1 MADLD
6 DFKAVNDTM
15 GHAIGDKL
23 LIKVA
28 ERLQQ
33 ATRESDTVAR
43 LGGDEFAVIL
53 TQADKPQQVA
63 TISSHILDSLSQPYK
78 INGLEITSS
87 VSLGVTFWPIDG
99 DSIDELLKN
108 ADVAMYRA
116 KEYGRNNYQF
126 FTSDMAENVVN
137 ALRIENGLR
146 YALDNN
152 ELSLYY
158 QPQIDPSG
166 KAVSAEALM
175 RWNSKDLGW
184 VPPSQFIPVAER
196 SGLIV
201 QLEAFALREA
211 CKQCAEWRRILTP
224 DFRIAV
230 NISAAQFR
238 HEGLISNVTG
248 ALHEFNLPGSALE
261 LEITESVVMDDVVRG
276 QAVIGDLKRVVGCS
290 LAIDDFG
297 TGYSSLAYLNQFKVD
312 VLKIDKTF
320 VDGLGIEDDDTSVAE
335 AIVSLAKSL
344 DMIVVAEGVE
354 KSIQL
359 EAIKNITN
367 FTGYLTQGFF
377 FSPPI
382 PAEDFEKKYPKF
394 NKLKLVGDD

>member
-1 MADLD
+1 
-6 DFKAVNDTM
+6 
-15 GHAIGDKL
+15 
-23 LIKVA
+23 
-28 ERLQQ
+28 
-33 ATRESDTVAR
+33 
-43 LGGDEFAVIL
+43 
-53 TQADKPQQVA
+53 
-63 TISSHILDSLSQPYK
+63 
-78 INGLEITSS
+78 
-87 VSLGVTFWPIDG
+87 
-99 DSIDELLKN
+99 
-108 ADVAMYRA
+108 
-116 KEYGRNNYQF
+116 
-126 FTSDMAENVVN
+126 
-137 ALRIENGLR
+137 
-146 YALDNN
+146 
-152 ELSLYY
+152 
-158 QPQIDPSG
+158 
-166 KAVSAEALM
+166 M

-201 QLEAFALREA
+201 ELEAFALREA
-211 CKQCAEWRRILTP
+211 CRQCAEWRKKLSP

-248 ALHEFNLPGSALE
+248 VLHEFNLPGSALE

-320 VDGLGIEDDDTSVAE
+320 VDGLGVEADDTSVAE

-344 DMIVVAEGVE
+344 NMLVVAEGVE

-382 PAEDFEKKYPKF
+382 PAENFEKKYPKF